1 MLPSQELQLRRSEIS
16 ERLAELTEFRAKP
29 DGLSD
34 ERAAEQVKLT
44 AEFRETESAYRKA
57 VTEEAEEETEQLR
70 SSHEGEGE
78 GREIRA
84 PQVQA
89 SLQRYLVSAR
99 SRTALDGA
107 ERELNQALAIEDQRS
122 GTFRSNCLRRHRQR
136 RPQAASSCEPTPPQ
150 ISERPP
156 HRSRPGLGSSA
167 CSWTTRSWD
176 SWARLSAWTAK
187 AAEPP
192 WAAQRRARQ
201 DRWQVKR
208 AATAGGSSRL
218 RSARRRPVR

>member
-57 VTEEAEEETEQLR
+57 VAEEAEEETEQLR
-70 SSHEGEGE
+70 GSHEGESE

-84 PQVQA
+84 LQVRA
-89 SLQRYLVSAR
+89 SLQRYLASAR
-99 SRTALDGA
+99 SRTALDSA
-107 ERELNQALAIEDQRS
+107 ERELNQALAIEDQGS
-122 GTFRSNCLRRHRQR
+122 GTFPLRLLAPPPTAPPASGVQLRADAATNLGAAATSITPRPSIQR
-136 RPQAASSCEPTPPQ
+136 LFRDDTF
-150 ISERPP
+150 R
-156 HRSRPGLGSSA
+156 GF
-167 CSWTTRSWD
+167 
-176 SWARLSAWTAK
+176 LSPAFGMAAK

-218 RSARRRPVR
+218 RSARRRPAR